1 MIGNTTDTYMRKFY
15 ILLFFFLISQSVF
28 SQREIP
34 ELWGVRVHDEASVL
48 SAQTV
53 EQLEA
58 QLKLHEDSTSNQIAI
73 LIIPSLDGEAIEDYA
88 LRVAEKW
95 KLGQKDK
102 DNGVLLLIAINDRKM
117 RIEVGYGLEG
127 VLPDAICNQIIRN
140 EMAPN
145 FRRGDYDAG
154 VQAAINAI
162 VQTIAGE
169 YVVSDS
175 DTGGENAPM
184 TGAEK
189 TFVGLFIFGIL
200 GMFTYSGL
208 VTKGCAA
215 WFLYAFLIPFYA
227 IFPGLVFGGGTAI
240 GILATYVVGFPI
252 LKLIFNKMGW
262 TKTFESSG
270 GSSGRSGGG
279 WTSSSGWMGGG
290 GFGGGGS
297 SWGGGGG
304 FSGGG
309 GGFGGGGS
317 SGSW

>member
-1 MIGNTTDTYMRKFY
+1 MKRRFL
-15 ILLFFFLISQSVF
+15 LLFFLSILTHTAF

-48 SAQTV
+48 SQETIQ
-53 EQLEA
+53 QLEA

-73 LIIPSLDGEAIEDYA
+73 LIIPSLDGESIEDYA

-95 KLGQKDK
+95 KLGQKEK
-102 DNGVLLLIAINDRKM
+102 DNGVLLLIAIDDRKM

-127 VLPDAICNQIIRN
+127 VLPDAICSQIIRN

-145 FRRGDYDAG
+145 FRRGDYNAG
-154 VQAAINAI
+154 VLAAVNAI

-175 DTGGENAPM
+175 DTGGGESAPM
-184 TGAEK
+184 TIGERALA
-189 TFVGLFIFGIL
+189 GLFIFGIL
-200 GMFTYSGL
+200 GMFTFSGL
-208 VTKGCAA
+208 VSKGCAA

-262 TKTFESSG
+262 TKKFES
-270 GSSGRSGGG
+270 
-279 WTSSSGWMGGG
+279 T
-290 GFGGGGS
+290 GGGGS
-297 SWGGGGG
+297 SWSSGSGWLGGGGGGWSSGGGGG